1 MVGADSAYILLLS
14 FDDSNSIFPL
24 ASSLSGLLYH
34 SLPVGVAVRAAFR
47 ELLCGNV

>member
-1 MVGADSAYILLLS
+1 MVGADSAYILLLP

-24 ASSLSGLLYH
+24 ASLSGLLYH
-34 SLPVGVAVRAAFR
+34 SLPVGVTVRAAFR